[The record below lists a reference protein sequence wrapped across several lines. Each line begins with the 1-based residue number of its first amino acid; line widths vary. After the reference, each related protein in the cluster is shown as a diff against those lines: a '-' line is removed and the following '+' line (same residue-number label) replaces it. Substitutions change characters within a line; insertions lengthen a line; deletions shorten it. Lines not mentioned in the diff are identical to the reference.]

1 MGRGVSQ
8 SGNLLRSPPV
18 QRPCLPLHDCI
29 TAMADPISLLLVDDE
44 PGVRESVQAFL
55 EDSGDFKVDL
65 AANATEAW
73 DYLQHHLP
81 ALVISDIMM
90 PQVDGYQFLQRLR
103 EDARFQSLPVVFL
116 TARGMTGDR
125 IQGYQTG
132 CDAFLSKPFDPD
144 ELEAIVRN
152 LLARQQAST
161 DAGSESAKLQ
171 EIYQE
176 IRALKEQI
184 GQPSGIHTTP
194 SPIKLDFT
202 PREQSVLDLVSQG
215 LMNKE
220 IAAQL
225 KTSVRNVEKYVS
237 RLFTKTGTNSRTELV
252 RCALQHGLTE

>member
-1 MGRGVSQ
+1 
-8 SGNLLRSPPV
+8 
-18 QRPCLPLHDCI
+18 
-29 TAMADPISLLLVDDE
+29 MADPISLLLVDDE

-90 PQVDGYQFLQRLR
+90 PQVDGYQFLQQLR
-103 EDARFQSLPVVFL
+103 EDPRFQSLPVVFL
-116 TARGMTGDR
+116 TARGMTADR

-152 LLARQQAST
+152 LLVRQQASSDT
-161 DAGSESAKLQ
+161 GSESTKLQ

-184 GQPSGIHTTP
+184 GQPSGIQTTP

-252 RCALQHGLTE
+252 RFALQHGLTE